1 MNTTMTPA
9 IAVVPT
15 TAKHWT
21 VEGLSGQTFPD
32 QVLATLA
39 AGQRVA
45 KVRQSVWIRFQGE
58 RVRLLRY

>member
-1 MNTTMTPA
+1 MNTMT
-9 IAVVPT
+9 IVDVER
-15 TAKHWT
+15 TAKAWT

>member
-1 MNTTMTPA
+1 MNTMTPV

-15 TAKHWT
+15 TAKRWT
-21 VEGLSGQTFPD
+21 VEGLSGQTFSD

-45 KVRQSVWIRFQGE
+45 KLRHSVWIRFQGE

>member
-1 MNTTMTPA
+1 MTTKMIPA

-15 TAKHWT
+15 TAKWT
-21 VEGLSGQTFPD
+21 VEGLGHQTFPD
-32 QVLATLA
+32 QLLATLA

-45 KVRQSVWIRFQGE
+45 QVRHSVWIRFQGE